1 MRGKLLCAL
10 LAVLALGA
18 AHAQQPGGEVPAQI
32 REIVGRKFVAYS
44 SEFANRFKL
53 PASGIAAELNSG
65 LEAIELGFESPYEA
79 GSFVCYAALYLRSS
93 VPVDAEELGA
103 EASWDTLRDDRH
115 FFLRPR
121 ADGANPRELMARE
134 DAVHLGKRQA
144 RYYQRI
150 GFSSKDYSPNQ
161 SGGQD
166 SKLTSEHVAE
176 LFPGIRYIRTRGC
189 MSSRMIAHGKGVNV
203 VLRRQ
208 GAPDYSRISGPWPV
222 RDDHFIRLPL
232 PDKLLLDAMPTLRA
246 IEEHQMSVIDERN
259 RARRREMNQRGQ

>member
-65 LEAIELGFESPYEA
+65 LEAIELGFESPYLA
-79 GSFVCYAALYLRSS
+79 GWFVCYAALYLRSS

-150 GFSSKDYSPNQ
+150 AFSTKDYDELNQ
-161 SGGQD
+161 SGGLD
-166 SKLTSEHVAE
+166 SKLMSEHVPE

-189 MSSRMIAHGKGVNV
+189 MSWRMIAHGKGLNV
-203 VLRRQ
+203 AIRRL
-208 GAPDYSRISGPWPV
+208 GAPNYSQIVGPWKP
-222 RDDHFIRLPL
+222 DHFVWLALPGA
-232 PDKLLLDAMPTLRA
+232 LLDEAMPSLKA
-246 IEEHQMSVIDERN
+246 IEQYMMKVIDDYN